1 MKKAIV
7 EVMGKKF
14 LKCSQEH
21 CQWNIG
27 WLGGH
32 DWIEETGKG
41 TRVCNLGAKAII
53 EANAVPPA
61 ECQQPYAVLELARG
75 EFEF

>member
-1 MKKAIV
+1 VKKDTI
-7 EVMGKKF
+7 EIMGKKF
-14 LKCSQEH
+14 LKCRQEY

-27 WLGGH
+27 WLGGP
-32 DWIEETGKG
+32 DWTEETGKG
-41 TRVCNLGAKAII
+41 TRVCNLGAKAIV

-61 ECQQPYAVLELARG
+61 ECQQPSAVLELASA